1 MIQLNF
7 PELRQT
13 SDYDCGATVL
23 QAVLAY
29 YGREV
34 SEEVVLKLAK
44 TSKEEGT
51 AISRILGTLE
61 DFGLQFDKKVM
72 TNSDLK
78 MYLDKKIPVIILLQA
93 WREEKI
99 DYARDFADGHWAVV
113 IGYDNERI
121 IFEDPYTFERSFLTE
136 KELSERWHGQ
146 EDGQV
151 ITNLGIAV
159 YGPEPNYDSK
169 KLIHMD

>member
-13 SDYDCGATVL
+13 FDYDCGAEVL
-23 QAVLAY
+23 QAVLVY

-61 DFGLQFDKKVM
+61 HFGLLFDKRVL
-72 TNSDLK
+72 TVGDLK
-78 MYLDKKIPVIILLQA
+78 MYIDRKIPVIILLQA

-99 DYARDFADGHWAVV
+99 DYAKDFDDGHWVVV
-113 IGYDNERI
+113 IGYDDDRI
-121 IFEDPYTFERSFLTE
+121 IFEDPYTFERSFLVE
-136 KELSERWHGQ
+136 EELNERWHGQ
-146 EDGQV
+146 EDGQA
-151 ITNLGIAV
+151 INHLGIAV
-159 YGPEPNYDSK
+159 YGPEPSYDPQ